1 MGTGRAGRL
10 GTQSAEAAAARGV
23 PPRITSPRPRRK
35 SIEPAS
41 NCLPFVSVPRYLTL
55 TRSPD
60 LAALP
65 RPARTSFSSRPLFVF
80 CTAGAPPPLA
90 APPPRANAA
99 TAADGFGG
107 VSM

>member
-1 MGTGRAGRL
+1 
-10 GTQSAEAAAARGV
+10 
-23 PPRITSPRPRRK
+23 
-35 SIEPAS
+35 
-41 NCLPFVSVPRYLTL
+41 LTL

-80 CTAGAPPPLA
+80 CAAGAPPPLA
-90 APPPRANAA
+90 APPPPPRANAA